1 MGGAFG
7 LETSIITVIITIII
21 AAAYT
26 ALYFKKMKIKSISE
40 NETTLMF

>member
-7 LETSIITVIITIII
+7 LETSIITVIMAIII

-26 ALYFKKMKIKSISE
+26 ALYFKKMKVKSKAD
-40 NETTLMF
+40 NEITLMF

>member
-7 LETSIITVIITIII
+7 LETSIIAVIIAIII

-26 ALYFKKMKIKSISE
+26 MQYFKKLKVNFKSE
-40 NETTLMF
+40 NEITLMF